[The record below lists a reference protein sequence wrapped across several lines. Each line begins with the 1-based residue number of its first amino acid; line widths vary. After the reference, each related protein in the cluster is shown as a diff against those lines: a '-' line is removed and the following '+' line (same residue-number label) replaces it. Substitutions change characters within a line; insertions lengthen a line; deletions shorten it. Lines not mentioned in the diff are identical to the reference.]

1 MNKFLNYDKVLCLS
15 PHPDDVEYGM
25 LGSIMKFKDT
35 KFDVVVLSTGGD
47 FDESC
52 KKDRNGECKNV
63 WKDIDNL
70 NGNFINKSFIK
81 NTDEDEW
88 VNLIEESYDISSYGC
103 ILVPPLEDAH
113 FEHSLV
119 GRLVNPL
126 TRRIKCGVI
135 EYKTPSA
142 LDNWNPNFFVDL
154 MTIENRS
161 KEDGHSKETNLIFLA
176 AIWYV
181 KLNRLK
187 LFESQ
192 KNKSYFSKV
201 SIESFHSN
209 YQCSIRGLNNVE
221 SFKIIRGYN

>member
-1 MNKFLNYDKVLCLS
+1 MKFLNYDKILCLS

-25 LGSIMKFKDT
+25 LGIIMKYKDT
-35 KFDVVVLSTGGD
+35 KFDVVVLSSGGD

-52 KKDRNGECKNV
+52 KQGREGECRKV

-70 NGNFINKSFIK
+70 NGSFVDSIFIK
-81 NTDEDEW
+81 NIDEDAW
-88 VNLIEESYDISSYGC
+88 VNLIEKSYDISSYDC

-113 FEHSLV
+113 FEHSLI

-154 MTIENRS
+154 NQRVYRN
-161 KEDGHSKETNLIFLA
+161 KEDGHSNETNLIFLA
-176 AIWYV
+176 VIWYI

-192 KNKSYFSKV
+192 KNKSYFSEA
-201 SIESFHSN
+201 SIKSFHSN

-221 SFKIIRGYN
+221 SFRIIKGYN

>member
-1 MNKFLNYDKVLCLS
+1 MNKFLNYNKVLCLS

-35 KFDVVVLSTGGD
+35 QFDIAVLSAGGD
-47 FDESC
+47 FDETC
-52 KKDRNGECKNV
+52 KEDREGECKSV
-63 WKDIDNL
+63 WRDIDNL
-70 NGNFINKSFIK
+70 NGSFINKSFIK

-88 VNLIEESYDISSYGC
+88 VNLIESKYDISSYGC
-103 ILVPPLEDAH
+103 IFVPPTNDAH

-119 GRLVNPL
+119 SGLVNPL

-154 MTIENRS
+154 GDVVHRS
-161 KEDGHSKETNLIFLA
+161 KEDGHSDETHKAFLA
-176 AIWYV
+176 VTWYI

-187 LFESQ
+187 LFNSQ
-192 KNKSYFSKV
+192 QGKSYFSKA
-201 SIESFHSN
+201 SLDSFHSN